1 MRRTRWMAGAAL
13 LAVGACA
20 WGQNCAGTSVGITP
34 LNDMGAGTYL
44 GEQGGLY
51 AAGSNLRPAGHDLAG
66 RAIAQALTPLDAAGN
81 ADPQGAVVL
90 LSIGMS
96 NTTQEYS
103 AFVQLAN
110 SFVNKHPR
118 LRVIDGAQGG
128 QHAGITANITAPY
141 WNNVQQRLAQAGLT
155 AMQVQAVWIKQAIPG
170 PGSQFP
176 PGTFPA
182 HPQYLQGLLA
192 DTVRNVKTLFP
203 NCRLAYL
210 SSRIY
215 AGYATSMLNPEPYAF
230 DSGFSVKWLIEEQ
243 VGGAPGLNYSAGS
256 GPVTAAWMAWGPY
269 LWADG
274 MQGRSDGLVW
284 ECGDF
289 QTDGT
294 HPGPAARA
302 KVADM
307 LLSFFSRDLTTRR
320 WFVARPADVNDD
332 GAINFGDL
340 NGVLSSFG
348 QSGGGG
354 AMLPGDVNLDG
365 AVNFA
370 DLNAVLSQFGT

>member
-1 MRRTRWMAGAAL
+1 MRTAA
-13 LAVGACA
+13 AIVATIVCTSGVFA
-20 WGQNCAGTSVGITP
+20 QNCAGTSVGITP
-34 LNDMGAGTYL
+34 LNDLGTDSYL
-44 GEQGGLY
+44 GAQGGLY
-51 AAGSNLRPAGHDLAG
+51 PKGSNLRPPAHDAAG
-66 RAIAQALTPLDAAGN
+66 RLIAQGITPLDGAGN
-81 ADPQGAVVL
+81 PDPQGSVVL

-128 QHAGITANITAPY
+128 QHAGITANPNATY
-141 WNNVQQRLAQAGLT
+141 WNTVNQRLTQAGLT
-155 AMQVQAVWIKQAIPG
+155 AQQVQAVWIKQAIPG
-170 PGSQFP
+170 PGNQFP
-176 PGTFPA
+176 AGTFPA

-192 DTVRNVKTLFP
+192 DTVRNIKEKFP

-215 AGYATSMLNPEPYAF
+215 AGYATTSLNPEPYAF
-230 DSGFSVKWLIEEQ
+230 DSGFSVKWLIEDQ
-243 VGGAPGLNYSAGS
+243 IDGVAGLNYSPGS
-256 GPVTAAWMAWGPY
+256 GPVVAAWMAWGPY

-289 QTDGT
+289 QADGT
-294 HPGPAARA
+294 HPGPAART
-302 KVADM
+302 KVANM
-307 LLSFFSRDLTTRR
+307 LLEFFSRDLTTRR
-320 WFVARPADVNDD
+320 WFVARPADLNND

-340 NGVLSSFG
+340 NAVLSTFG
-348 QSGGGG
+348 QFSAGG

-370 DLNAVLSQFGT
+370 DLNAVLSQFGM